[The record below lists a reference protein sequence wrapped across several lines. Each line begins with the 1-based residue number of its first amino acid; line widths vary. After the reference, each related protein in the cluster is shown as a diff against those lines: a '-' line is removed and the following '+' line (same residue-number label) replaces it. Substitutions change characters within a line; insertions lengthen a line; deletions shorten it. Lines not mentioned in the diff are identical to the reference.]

1 MIPTPTHLLGNHK
14 YLTHQINGTRWEIAK
29 QASIVESPTQMNAL
43 SKGRVRSSGG
53 QFYLVFP

>member
-29 QASIVESPTQMNAL
+29 QASIVESATQMNAL

-53 QFYLVFP
+53 